1 MGGYGVRTVFLM
13 VLMAGLL
20 MVIGYAFGGTTWL
33 IIFGVIAIAMNFFSF
48 WKSDSII
55 RTAMGAQ
62 EVTPQQQPMLHRIV
76 ERAAVDAGLPK
87 PKVYV
92 VDTPVPNA
100 FATGRSPNHAAVA
113 ATTGIMS
120 ILTERELAGV
130 MAHELAHVKNRDTLW
145 STMVAMMASVVM
157 LVAMLAKWSLMFA
170 LLFGGMGNN
179 NSDGDGVGHI
189 AAALVLAFVAPVIAG
204 MIQMAVSRQREYGA
218 DEMGARQLARPA
230 RPRQRPDQA
239 PGRQP
244 GAAGAPRR
252 RGDGDR
258 RIRQSPLHRQPARR
272 RPRQV
277 VQQPPA
283 HRRPR
288 RAPPPTGPRNRPD
301 FLAVG
306 IDVSSARRQRQLWQA
321 LSLP

>member
-20 MVIGYAFGGTTWL
+20 MVIGYAIGGTLWL
-33 IIFGVIAIAMNFFSF
+33 TIFGVIAIAMNFFSF

-76 ERAAVDAGLPK
+76 ERAAVDAQLPK
-87 PKVYV
+87 PKIYL

-218 DEMGARQLARPA
+218 DEMGARNSRDPHALASA
-230 RPRQRPDQA
+230 LTKLQAASQA
-239 PGRQP
+239 PQVRHAAEEMATAEVANHLFIVNPLAGGP
-244 GAAGAPRR
+244 GKWF
-252 RGDGDR
+252 
-258 RIRQSPLHRQPARR
+258 SSH
-272 RPRQV
+272 
-277 VQQPPA
+277 
-283 HRRPR
+283 
-288 RAPPPTGPRNRPD
+288 PPTEDRVERLRKLGREIGQI
-301 FLAVG
+301 F
-306 IDVSSARRQRQLWQA
+306 
-321 LSLP
+321 

>member
-33 IIFGVIAIAMNFFSF
+33 IIFGVIAIAMNFFSY

-62 EVTPQQQPMLHRIV
+62 EVTAQQQPMLHRIV
-76 ERAAVDAGLPK
+76 ERAAVDAELPK
-87 PKVYV
+87 PKIYV

-130 MAHELAHVKNRDTLW
+130 MAHEMAHVKNRDTLW
-145 STMVAMMASVVM
+145 STMVAMMASVIM
-157 LVAMLAKWSLMFA
+157 LVAMLAKWSLMLAF
-170 LLFGGMGNN
+170 LFGGMGGNN
-179 NSDGDGVGHI
+179 EQGGGVGHL
-189 AAALVLAFVAPVIAG
+189 AAMLVLAFVAPVIAG

-218 DEMGARQLARPA
+218 DEMGARNSRDPHALASA
-230 RPRQRPDQA
+230 LTKLQA
-239 PGRQP
+239 
-244 GAAGAPRR
+244 AS
-252 RGDGDR
+252 
-258 RIRQSPLHRQPARR
+258 QSPQARHAAEEMATAEVANHLFIVN
-272 RPRQV
+272 PL
-277 VQQPPA
+277 A
-283 HRRPR
+283 GGAGKWFSSH
-288 RAPPPTGPRNRPD
+288 PPTEDRVER
-301 FLAVG
+301 L
-306 IDVSSARRQRQLWQA
+306 RQLGREIGQIF
-321 LSLP
+321 